1 MVPGPM
7 PAPAPSGPHTLAQL
21 HAGELAGCTRLDLAA
36 DLNEFPR
43 EIFQLADSLE
53 ILNLSGNRLASLP
66 DDLPRLHRLRVI
78 FCSDNQFTRLPDVLG
93 RCPHLTMIGFK
104 ANRIAEVPAAAL
116 PLRLRWLI
124 LTDNAVTSLPTEI
137 GRCAD
142 LQKLM
147 LAGNQLTALPSELAA
162 CTRLELIR
170 LAANRLS
177 ELPAW
182 LLSLPNL
189 AWLAGAGN
197 PCVPPAVSPAVTSIP
212 WTDVSLG
219 ERLGEG
225 ASGVIQRA
233 TWRGQPVAVKLFKG
247 AMTSDGLPG
256 EELAACLHA
265 GSHPGL
271 IPLHGQL
278 TGHPQGMDG
287 LVLGLLPD
295 DCVPLAGPPSLASC
309 TRDVYAPDL
318 VFTSAR
324 VRTLVGRLAAAAA
337 HLHARG
343 ILHGDFYAHNVAWN
357 SRGACFLGDFGA
369 ATRYAVDGPHASAWE
384 RIEVLAFGHLVGELV
399 ARCPEAADLGEL
411 QRLHQACIGSAA
423 HRPRFAAIQ
432 ALG

>member
-1 MVPGPM
+1 MVPEPM

-21 HAGELAGCTRLDLAA
+21 RAGELAGCTRLDLAA
-36 DLNEFPR
+36 DLTEFPR
-43 EIFQLADSLE
+43 EIFSLADSLE
-53 ILNLSGNRLASLP
+53 ILNLSGNRLVSLP

-78 FCSDNQFTRLPDVLG
+78 FCSDNRFTRLPEVLG

-116 PLRLRWLI
+116 PPRLRWLI
-124 LTDNAVTSLPTEI
+124 LTDNAITSVPAEI

-147 LAGNQLTALPSELAA
+147 LAGNQLTALPPELAA

-170 LAANRLS
+170 LAANRLP
-177 ELPAW
+177 EMPAW
-182 LLSLPNL
+182 LLNLPNL
-189 AWLAGAGN
+189 AWLAYAGN
-197 PCVPPAVSPAVTSIP
+197 PCVPLAASPTVTAIP
-212 WTDVSLG
+212 WTELNLG

-233 TWRGQPVAVKLFKG
+233 AWRGQPVAVKLFKG

-271 IPLHGQL
+271 IPLHGLL
-278 TGHPQGMDG
+278 TGHPQGVDG
-287 LVLGLLPD
+287 LILGLLPA

-309 TRDVYAPDL
+309 TRDVYAPD
-318 VFTSAR
+318 VGFTPAT
-324 VRTLVGRLAAAAA
+324 VRTLVRSLAAAAA

-343 ILHGDFYAHNVAWN
+343 ILHGDFYAHNIAWN
-357 SRGACFLGDFGA
+357 ANGACFLGDFGA
-369 ATRYAVDGPHASAWE
+369 ASRYAVDGPRALAWE
-384 RIEVLAFGHLVGELV
+384 RIEVLAFGHLVGELL
-399 ARCPEAADLGEL
+399 ARCSEAADLGEL
-411 QRLHQACIGSAA
+411 QQLHQACSGPAA

-432 ALG
+432 ALV